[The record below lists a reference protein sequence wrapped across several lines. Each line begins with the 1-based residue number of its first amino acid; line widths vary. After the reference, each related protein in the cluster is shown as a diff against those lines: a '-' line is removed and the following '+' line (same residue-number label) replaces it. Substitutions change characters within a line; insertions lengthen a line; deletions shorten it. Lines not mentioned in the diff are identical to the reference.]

1 MLHDRV
7 GCYVMSNITEILIA
21 NKKLF
26 TPRQFRVL
34 MVIAEHPNSYRRDL
48 EALDVAMHYAP
59 SFRQSVEGKLASI
72 GLEIESRPALDGSHR
87 KLYSLREI
95 RPDHAKSVRA
105 TCDSFGYGV
114 YAAGGDE

>member
-1 MLHDRV
+1 
-7 GCYVMSNITEILIA
+7 MSNITEILTA
-21 NKKLF
+21 NKRLF

-48 EALDVAMHYAP
+48 EALDAAMHYAP

-87 KLYSLREI
+87 KKYNLREV

>member
-1 MLHDRV
+1 
-7 GCYVMSNITEILIA
+7 MSNITEILTA
-21 NKKLF
+21 NKRLF

-48 EALDVAMHYAP
+48 EALDTAMHYAP

-87 KLYSLREI
+87 KLYSLREV
-95 RPDHAKSVRA
+95 RQDHAKSVRA
-105 TCDSFGYGV
+105 VCDSFGYGV
-114 YAAGGDE
+114 YVAGGGDD

>member
-7 GCYVMSNITEILIA
+7 VPLMSNITEILTA
-21 NKKLF
+21 NKRLF

-59 SFRQSVEGKLASI
+59 SFRQSVEGKLALI
-72 GLEIESRPALDGSHR
+72 GLEIQSRPALDGSQR
-87 KLYSLREI
+87 KLYSLREV
-95 RPDHAKSVRA
+95 RQDHAKSVRA
-105 TCDSFGYGV
+105 VCDSFGYSV

>member
-1 MLHDRV
+1 MT
-7 GCYVMSNITEILIA
+7 NITVILTA

-48 EALDVAMHYAP
+48 EALDAAMHYAP
-59 SFRQSVEGKLASI
+59 SFRRKLASI

-87 KLYSLREI
+87 KLYSLREV
-95 RPDHAKSVRA
+95 RQERSKAVRA
-105 TCDSFGYGV
+105 VCDQFGYGV
-114 YAAGGDE
+114 YAGGDE